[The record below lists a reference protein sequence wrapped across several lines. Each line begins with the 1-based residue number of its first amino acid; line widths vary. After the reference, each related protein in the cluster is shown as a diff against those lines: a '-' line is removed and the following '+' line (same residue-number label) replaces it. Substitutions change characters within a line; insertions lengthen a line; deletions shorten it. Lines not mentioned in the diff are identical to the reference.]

1 MVVHSKKIVIQ
12 NSYIANEIPS
22 EVIDGINKD
31 FTIINSPVSNSV
43 LVRLSGLVQVPG
55 LLKDYTLS
63 GQTISFIK
71 APKIG
76 QEVAISYLY

>member
-1 MVVHSKKIVIQ
+1 MSVHSKQIVQ
-12 NSYIANEIPS
+12 EKVFIANEIPTGI
-22 EVIDGINKD
+22 VDGFNKD
-31 FTIINSPVSNSV
+31 FVLNYVPIDDTV

-55 LLKDYTLS
+55 SGKDYLFS

-76 QEVAISYLY
+76 QEVAVSYFK